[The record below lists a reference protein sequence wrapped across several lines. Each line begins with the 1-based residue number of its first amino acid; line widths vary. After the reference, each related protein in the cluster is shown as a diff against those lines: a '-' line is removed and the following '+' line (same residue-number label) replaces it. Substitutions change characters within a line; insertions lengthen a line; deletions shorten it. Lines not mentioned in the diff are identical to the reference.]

1 MHVPPRLPFA
11 CRARIIT
18 FPFLPTPSA
27 LKTPSSTSNIHHS
40 PHSHYILILTQRAH
54 NTTPRNDAHNI
65 LLPADNAALL
75 TLHATAL
82 LTTIRALLQC
92 NHPILQLRHV
102 VPERKEA
109 SDTTTRV
116 QTKSR
121 NANTR
126 RRNNRED
133 KKWEARGEQIQ
144 QLDFVSERKRWEAL
158 KARQAPPEE
167 EDIVEEDAMLP
178 TEMTEADY
186 VAAQEEYE
194 LQQLVAMREEEE
206 KRSSRHYGSDDE
218 DYDSIFMECATAGD
232 EWDQQQQQSQQ
243 QQLGFGSGEEMD
255 MDMTYG

>member
-1 MHVPPRLPFA
+1 MMLTTSFFQPTMPHYSPYTPPRSSPLSERSFNA
-11 CRARIIT
+11 T
-18 FPFLPTPSA
+18 TPSFNFA
-27 LKTPSSTSNIHHS
+27 MSSPSEKKPATP
-40 PHSHYILILTQRAH
+40 QRAFKP
-54 NTTPRNDAHNI
+54 NPVMQTRDA
-65 LLPADNAALL
+65 
-75 TLHATAL
+75 ATKRRRDMFFA
-82 LTTIRALLQC
+82 
-92 NHPILQLRHV
+92 
-102 VPERKEA
+102 
-109 SDTTTRV
+109 RV
-116 QTKSR
+116 Q
-121 NANTR
+121 
-126 RRNNRED
+126 NNRED